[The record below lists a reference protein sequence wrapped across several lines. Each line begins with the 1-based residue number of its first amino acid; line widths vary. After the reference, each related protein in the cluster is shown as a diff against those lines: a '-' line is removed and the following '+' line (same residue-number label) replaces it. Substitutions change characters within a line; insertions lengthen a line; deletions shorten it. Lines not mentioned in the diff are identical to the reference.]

1 MSYVIIPYKFL
12 VLTTQ
17 NRKLCVRGIPIFH
30 RINLKLPQ
38 NHFPIKKIRLIN
50 FHDRRMKNK
59 EPFMETCRKE
69 AKNRKFVWE
78 VVRSEHFVSRE
89 IKGDSMNDANI

>member
-1 MSYVIIPYKFL
+1 
-12 VLTTQ
+12 
-17 NRKLCVRGIPIFH
+17 
-30 RINLKLPQ
+30 
-38 NHFPIKKIRLIN
+38 
-50 FHDRRMKNK
+50 MKNK

-89 IKGDSMNDANI
+89 IKGDSMNDANIWKD